1 MRVMSDSLAPIQHL
15 SLLEPSDD
23 RSIDN
28 TTIERITQ
36 EVRENTYRW
45 RNAKRFCPRFNTTWK
60 PFAFIPPPPPPP
72 PPL

>member
-1 MRVMSDSLAPIQHL
+1 MFYRIEGMRVMSDPIAPIQHF

-36 EVRENTYRW
+36 EVM
-45 RNAKRFCPRFNTTWK
+45 
-60 PFAFIPPPPPPP
+60 
-72 PPL
+72 